1 MFRFS
6 LVLMM
11 VLGLAVVPAD
21 AEAAFKW
28 LKRSRAKESKAEVV
42 KQQKKAPAK
51 HARVERDVQRLESL
65 LAGVKTSA
73 KLSDKAWKSV
83 ANEADVLA
91 GRIYVNVKS
100 ATTEKK
106 TVRMA
111 EQLRTHV
118 QNMKKEVLQGDYR
131 STRRHAA
138 KALSAA
144 SRLDEWAG

>member
-11 VLGLAVVPAD
+11 VLGLAMVPAD
-21 AEAAFKW
+21 ADAAFKW
-28 LKRSRAKESKAEVV
+28 LKRSRVKEAKAEVV
-42 KQQKKAPAK
+42 KGKKQPAK

-65 LAGVKTSA
+65 LAGLKTSA

-83 ANEADVLA
+83 ANEADLLA
-91 GRIYVNVKS
+91 GRIYANVKS
-100 ATTEKK
+100 ATSEKNA
-106 TVRMA
+106 VRTA

-118 QNMKKEVLQGDYR
+118 QNMKKEAMQGDYR

-138 KALSAA
+138 RALNAA

>member
-11 VLGLAVVPAD
+11 SLGLAMVPAD
-21 AEAAFKW
+21 ADAAFKW
-28 LKRSRAKESKAEVV
+28 LKRSRAQENKAEVV
-42 KQQKKAPAK
+42 KQKKQPAK

-83 ANEADVLA
+83 TNEADMLA
-91 GRIYVNVKS
+91 GRIYANVKS
-100 ATTEKK
+100 ATTEKNA
-106 TVRMA
+106 VRTA

-118 QNMKKEVLQGDYR
+118 QNMKKEALQGDYR

>member
-11 VLGLAVVPAD
+11 VLGLVMVPAD
-21 AEAAFKW
+21 ADAAFKW
-28 LKRSRAKESKAEVV
+28 LTRSRTKESKAEVV
-42 KQQKKAPAK
+42 KQKKQPAK
-51 HARVERDVQRLESL
+51 HARVERDIQRLESL

-73 KLSDKAWKSV
+73 KLSEKAWKSV

-91 GRIYVNVKS
+91 ARIYANVKS
-100 ATTEKK
+100 ATTEKNALR
-106 TVRMA
+106 TA
-111 EQLRTHV
+111 EQLRTHI
-118 QNMKKEVLQGDYR
+118 QNMKREALQGDYR

-138 KALSAA
+138 KALNAA

>member
-6 LVLMM
+6 LILMM
-11 VLGLAVVPAD
+11 VLGLAMVPAD

-28 LKRSRAKESKAEVV
+28 LKRSRAKEAKAEVV
-42 KQQKKAPAK
+42 KQKKAPAK

-73 KLSDKAWKSV
+73 RLSEKTWKSV

-91 GRIYVNVKS
+91 GRIYANVKS
-100 ATTEKK
+100 ATTEKNA
-106 TVRMA
+106 VRTA

-118 QNMKKEVLQGDYR
+118 QNMKKEALQGDYR

-144 SRLDEWAG
+144 SRLDEWAS